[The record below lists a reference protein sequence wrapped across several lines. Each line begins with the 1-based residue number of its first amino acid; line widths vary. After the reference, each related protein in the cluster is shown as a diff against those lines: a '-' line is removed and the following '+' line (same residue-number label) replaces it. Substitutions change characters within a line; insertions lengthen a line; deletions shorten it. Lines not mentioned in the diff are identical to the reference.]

1 MKRALIYCA
10 ATAAVVGTSTAGAAS
25 LRGSALGAKDGA
37 GSDGYWLPPSTS
49 FLEVGEKAKAKGD
62 DQAYWLPPASG
73 APAAGGAAG
82 AGGKGAKGGAM
93 QPAPSSPYTSQFSVN
108 PQSFYGSFIETK
120 GPESDV
126 TNEKVK
132 KEEQAETGS
141 HLKVVATG
149 SAEILSETGLEQH
162 QKDHAEEAKNN
173 GGALKGFKHEV
184 LHYKVNKH
192 FDRQDEKKQGKLEP
206 SSLVETGAKVGGDD
220 QAYWLPPASGA
231 PAAGG
236 AAGAGGKGAKGGAM
250 QPAPSSPYTSQ
261 FSVNPQSFYGSLLEV
276 GAKAKG
282 DDQAYWLPP
291 ASGAPAAGGAAGAG
305 GKGAKG
311 GAMQPAP
318 SSPYTSQFSVN
329 PQSFYGSFIETKGPE
344 SDVTNEK
351 VKKVEQAETGSH
363 LKVVSNGK
371 PEILTEKDMKKL
383 EQEKALGEKAPLKGF
398 KDEDLKYKLGKHLS
412 LEQERKAQGTLQPEA
427 KKVGEAEE
435 DDGDDEDAKATGAE
449 DSKTEEEDEDEKAI
463 DASAT
468 GADEGEDDDEAT
480 GAEDGKKED
489 DDDDDE
495 ATGAEDGK
503 KEEDDDDS
511 EEKRDDDSEEKHE
524 PEEKDGEG
532 EEEEK

>member
-1 MKRALIYCA
+1 
-10 ATAAVVGTSTAGAAS
+10 
-25 LRGSALGAKDGA
+25 
-37 GSDGYWLPPSTS
+37 
-49 FLEVGEKAKAKGD
+49 
-62 DQAYWLPPASG
+62 
-73 APAAGGAAG
+73 
-82 AGGKGAKGGAM
+82 
-93 QPAPSSPYTSQFSVN
+93 
-108 PQSFYGSFIETK
+108 
-120 GPESDV
+120 
-126 TNEKVK
+126 
-132 KEEQAETGS
+132 
-141 HLKVVATG
+141 
-149 SAEILSETGLEQH
+149 
-162 QKDHAEEAKNN
+162 
-173 GGALKGFKHEV
+173 
-184 LHYKVNKH
+184 
-192 FDRQDEKKQGKLEP
+192 
-206 SSLVETGAKVGGDD
+206 
-220 QAYWLPPASGA
+220 
-231 PAAGG
+231 
-236 AAGAGGKGAKGGAM
+236 
-250 QPAPSSPYTSQ
+250 
-261 FSVNPQSFYGSLLEV
+261 
-276 GAKAKG
+276 
-282 DDQAYWLPP
+282 
-291 ASGAPAAGGAAGAG
+291 
-305 GKGAKG
+305 
-311 GAMQPAP
+311 MQPAP

-480 GAEDGKKED
+480 GAEDGKKE
-489 DDDDDE
+489 
-495 ATGAEDGK
+495 
-503 KEEDDDDS
+503 EDDDDS

-524 PEEKDGEG
+524 PEEKDGEE